1 MDIPNKALT
10 VGFSLSI
17 KYAKITPNGT
27 SIWTKRTAADA
38 SIKSNPEY
46 VILYCKVLA
55 INEATNILF
64 KYPFGIGNH
73 QINND
78 AAKVNLIPIKRI
90 GGKDSNAGLAITKP
104 KPKKIG
110 TKEAIKVSFKF
121 ISMFLI
127 IMINKELVIY
137 SLFKIWIQQK

>member
-1 MDIPNKALT
+1 MQQKC
-10 VGFSLSI
+10 F
-17 KYAKITPNGT
+17 
-27 SIWTKRTAADA
+27 
-38 SIKSNPEY
+38 
-46 VILYCKVLA
+46 LYSR
-55 INEATNILF
+55 IRF
-64 KYPFGIGNH
+64 
-73 QINND
+73 INND

-137 SLFKIWIQQK
+137 SLFKI